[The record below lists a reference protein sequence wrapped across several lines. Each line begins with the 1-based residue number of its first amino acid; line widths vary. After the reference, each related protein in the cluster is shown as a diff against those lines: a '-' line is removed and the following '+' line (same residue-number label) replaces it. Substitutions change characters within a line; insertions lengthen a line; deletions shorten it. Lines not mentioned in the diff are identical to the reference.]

1 MIALDGAHVVFMVI
15 GQNLIKLTPMKK
27 IIITFVII
35 LPLIIFNKNIISQ
48 LIIFTTSKLTDR
60 NISIETIDIDYL
72 KKKII
77 LNSVKVESTKKIYY
91 KNIFEAEKIEVEY
104 DFKSLFNDLVI
115 INHLIFYNS
124 KIFLDIDIKDK
135 MILDDNF
142 EEVKKQEEDYK
153 PKIYPPKKKDIN
165 FLILK
170 FQTYNTQGFI
180 KPSNKLNEIE
190 INLSDMSFN
199 KIGNK
204 NDLQHYKDV
213 FRIILGDIFLKIPDI
228 NLQKLIKKTYKF

>member
-1 MIALDGAHVVFMVI
+1 LDEV
-15 GQNLIKLTPMKK
+15 QNKLAPMKK
-27 IIITFVII
+27 IIITLVII
-35 LPLIIFNKNIISQ
+35 LPLLIFNKTIISQ
-48 LIIFTTSKLTDR
+48 LIIFSTSKLTDK
-60 NISIETIDIDYL
+60 NISIESIDIDYL

-77 LNSVKVESTKKIYY
+77 LNSVKVESNKKIYY

-104 DFKSLFNDLVI
+104 DFKSLFTDLVI

>member
-1 MIALDGAHVVFMVI
+1 
-15 GQNLIKLTPMKK
+15 MKK

-35 LPLIIFNKNIISQ
+35 LPIIIFNKNIISQ
-48 LIIFTTSKLTDR
+48 LIIFAIPKLTDR

-77 LNSVKVESTKKIYY
+77 LNSVEVESTKKIYY
-91 KNIFEAEKIEVEY
+91 KNIFEAEKIEIEY
-104 DFKSLFNDLVI
+104 DFKSLFSDMI
-115 INHLIFYNS
+115 IIDYLIFYNS
-124 KIFLDIDIKDK
+124 KIFLDIEIDINNEVVSN
-135 MILDDNF
+135 DNF
-142 EEVKKQEEDYK
+142 EEVKKQEEGYK
-153 PKIYPPKKKDIN
+153 PKIYPIKKKDIN

-180 KPSNKLNEIE
+180 KSSNKSNEIK
-190 INLSDMSFN
+190 INLSNMSFN
-199 KIGNK
+199 RIGNK
-204 NDLQHYKDV
+204 ENFQHYKDV

>member
-1 MIALDGAHVVFMVI
+1 
-15 GQNLIKLTPMKK
+15 MKK
-27 IIITFVII
+27 IIITLVII
-35 LPLIIFNKNIISQ
+35 LPLLIFNKTIISQ
-48 LIIFTTSKLTDR
+48 LIIFSTSKLTDK
-60 NISIETIDIDYL
+60 NISIESIDIDYL

-77 LNSVKVESTKKIYY
+77 LNSVKVESNKKIYY

-104 DFKSLFNDLVI
+104 DFKSLFTDLVI
-115 INHLIFYNS
+115 INHLIIYNS

-135 MILDDNF
+135 MISDDNF

>member
-1 MIALDGAHVVFMVI
+1 
-15 GQNLIKLTPMKK
+15 MKK
-27 IIITFVII
+27 IIITLVII
-35 LPLIIFNKNIISQ
+35 LPLLIFNKTIISQ
-48 LIIFTTSKLTDR
+48 LIIFSTSKLTDR
-60 NISIETIDIDYL
+60 NISIESIDIDYL

-77 LNSVKVESTKKIYY
+77 LNSVKVESNKKIYY

-135 MILDDNF
+135 MISDDNF

-190 INLSDMSFN
+190 INLSDISFN

>member
-1 MIALDGAHVVFMVI
+1 
-15 GQNLIKLTPMKK
+15 MKK

-48 LIIFTTSKLTDR
+48 LIIFAIPKLTDR
-60 NISIETIDIDYL
+60 NISIETIDINYL
-72 KKKII
+72 KKQII
-77 LNSVKVESTKKIYY
+77 LNSVEVESTNKIFYE
-91 KNIFEAEKIEVEY
+91 NIFEAEKIEIEY
-104 DFKSLFNDLVI
+104 DFKSLFTDLVI
-115 INHLIFYNS
+115 IKHLIFYNS

-135 MILDDNF
+135 VISDDNF
-142 EEVKKQEEDYK
+142 EEVKKQEEGYK
-153 PKIYPPKKKDIN
+153 SKIYPTKKKDIN
-165 FLILK
+165 FLISK

-180 KPSNKLNEIE
+180 KPSNKSNEIE

-204 NDLQHYKDV
+204 KNFQHYKEV
-213 FRIILGDIFLKIPDI
+213 FKIVLGDFFLRIPDI

>member
-1 MIALDGAHVVFMVI
+1 
-15 GQNLIKLTPMKK
+15 MKK
-27 IIITFVII
+27 IIITLVII
-35 LPLIIFNKNIISQ
+35 LPLLIFNKTIISQ
-48 LIIFTTSKLTDR
+48 LIIFSTSKLTDK
-60 NISIETIDIDYL
+60 NISIESIDIDYL

-104 DFKSLFNDLVI
+104 DFKSLFNDLLI

-135 MILDDNF
+135 MISDDNF

-213 FRIILGDIFLKIPDI
+213 FRIILVDIFLKIPDI